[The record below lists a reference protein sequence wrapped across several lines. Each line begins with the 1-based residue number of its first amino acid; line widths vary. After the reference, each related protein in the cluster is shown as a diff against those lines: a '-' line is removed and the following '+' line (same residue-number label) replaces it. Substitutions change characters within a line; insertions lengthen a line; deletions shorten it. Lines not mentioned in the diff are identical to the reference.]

1 MNRAERRR
9 QARED
14 RERIGRGL
22 EPGRADGREVSA
34 LMRVLHDLIAEA
46 RDAGTIAPVMHFL
59 HSNMRAAERI
69 APAHLLAC
77 RRGCAHC
84 CHTFVSARAPEVL
97 FVKRAIPSRDR
108 DALRAAVDE
117 AYAVTGTLGPDGRQG
132 MGQACPLLREG
143 VCQVYQARPMTCRM
157 AVSESAELCARAFA
171 PGAGPENIPVP
182 EYYPTL
188 RRGYSIAL
196 AGALRR
202 AGYPAWSYEYN
213 AAMRTALARADAEA
227 AWLAGEDI
235 FADVPRDPGSDPFIL
250 PSNLRLYDDAFVS
263 W

>member
-108 DALRAAVDE
+108 DSIRAAVDD

-132 MGQACPLLREG
+132 MGRACPLLREG

-227 AWLAGEDI
+227 AWVAGEDI

-250 PSNLRLYDDAFVS
+250 PSNLRLYDDAFAG